1 MTGPDERQQLTPPED
16 APPSTSSKPIR
27 AARTGLLTRRRLIVG
42 SGIAALAVAGGTGTY
57 ASYQKS
63 APPPNQATTPPSPK
77 STQPSKA
84 VEQRLR
90 AGAMV
95 GAPVDEKDVSRW
107 KSDVDTLAE
116 NKQNLL
122 RTGIYAWKVAPEENR
137 WDAAAASFYRDQ
149 IAYAQ
154 AAGLDINLVVPG
166 APDWAQSYT
175 FGKYADACTW
185 FWKNM
190 RETFGDQVALWQ
202 PFNEADHAHYQR
214 FTAANRSPAY
224 LGQLAQLLALAK
236 TTLGKDGVPVT
247 TNLTGWPLNDERE
260 QEWYQVLD
268 AIGEPL
274 DVISLDLYPADN
286 EKEIARLT
294 ERVERVKR
302 KYGKPVFVAELG
314 LQTTSDSWTEPE
326 QQRYVSAAIAQLRT
340 SELWG
345 ICLYELRDTES
356 QPGFGIKRADGTPK
370 QGFADVMRALGP

>member
-1 MTGPDERQQLTPPED
+1 MTGPDEHQKSPPNG
-16 APPSTSSKPIR
+16 TSSRPTR
-27 AARTGLLTRRRLIVG
+27 AARSGMVTRRRLIVG
-42 SGIAALAVAGGTGTY
+42 SGIGALAVAGGTGTY
-57 ASYQKS
+57 RSYQKATPS
-63 APPPNQATTPPSPK
+63 PSPTSPPPEPR
-77 STQPSKA
+77 STQPLKPA
-84 VEQRLR
+84 KQRLK

-95 GAPVDEKDVSRW
+95 GSPVDEKDVSRW
-107 KSDVDTLAE
+107 RSDVKTLAE

-137 WDAAAASFYRDQ
+137 WDSAAASFYRDQ

-154 AAGLDINLVVPG
+154 EAGLDINLVVPG

-175 FGKYADACTW
+175 FDKYADACSW

-190 RETFGDQVALWQ
+190 QETFGDQVALWQ

-224 LGQLAQLLALAK
+224 LKQLAQLLTLAK

-260 QEWYQVLD
+260 QEWYMVLD
-268 AIGEPL
+268 AIAEPL

-286 EKEIARLT
+286 EKEIARLPQ
-294 ERVERVKR
+294 RVERVKR

-326 QQRYVSAAIAQLRT
+326 QQRYVSAAIAQLKT
-340 SELWG
+340 IELWG
-345 ICLYELRDTES
+345 IALYELRDTES